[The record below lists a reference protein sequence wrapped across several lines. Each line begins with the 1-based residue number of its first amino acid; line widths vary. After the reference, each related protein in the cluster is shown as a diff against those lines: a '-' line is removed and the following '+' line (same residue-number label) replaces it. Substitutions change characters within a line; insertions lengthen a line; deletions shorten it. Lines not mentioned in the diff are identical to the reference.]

1 MTDRAEA
8 GERATMTRPV
18 VTLFE
23 MYGSGAAE
31 IGPIVAETLGVPW
44 VPQALSSESI
54 EEAEVARA
62 ADPDEGLLSRI
73 LRMLGGTPN
82 PLQDDSGGQA
92 LFAALDHDMVQ
103 QNTRTVLESTRNGGV
118 ILGRNATVI
127 LADRPHTVHVL
138 LTGRVEDRV
147 ARAARAAAISSDQA
161 ARRQVREDAVRREM
175 SQRLY
180 SWDPQDPA
188 RYDMVINT
196 SRFDVQ
202 RSTEIILVA
211 SRAALGP
218 ASPDSPS

>member
-1 MTDRAEA
+1 MTDQAEG
-8 GERATMTRPV
+8 GERATVTKPV

-31 IGPIVAETLGVPW
+31 IGPRVAETLGVPW

-62 ADPDEGLLSRI
+62 SDPDEGLLSRI

-92 LFAALDHDMVQ
+92 LFAALDHQMIS
-103 QNTRTVLESTRNGGV
+103 QNTRTVLEATRNGGV

-147 ARAARAAAISSDQA
+147 ARAARAAGISSDQA

-188 RYDMVINT
+188 RYDVVINT
-196 SRFDVQ
+196 SRIDV
-202 RSTEIILVA
+202 RRCAEIILLA
-211 SRAALGP
+211 SRL
-218 ASPDSPS
+218 

>member
-180 SWDPQDPA
+180 SWDPQDPS

>member
-1 MTDRAEA
+1 
-8 GERATMTRPV
+8 MTRPV

>member
-1 MTDRAEA
+1 MTDQAEGGGRAA
-8 GERATMTRPV
+8 VTKPV

-31 IGPIVAETLGVPW
+31 IGPKVAETLGVPW

-62 ADPDEGLLSRI
+62 SDPDEGVLSRI

-92 LFAALDHDMVQ
+92 LFAALDHQMIS
-103 QNTRTVLESTRNGGV
+103 QNTRTVLEATRNGGV

-147 ARAARAAAISSDQA
+147 ARAARAARISADQA

-180 SWDPQDPA
+180 AWDPQDPA
-188 RYDMVINT
+188 RYDVVINT
-196 SRFDVQ
+196 SRIDVP
-202 RSTEIILVA
+202 RCAEIILLA
-211 SRAALGP
+211 SRL
-218 ASPDSPS
+218 

>member
-31 IGPIVAETLGVPW
+31 IGPRVAETLGVPW

-73 LRMLGGTPN
+73 LRILGGTPN
-82 PLQDDSGGQA
+82 PVQDDSGGQA

-103 QNTRTVLESTRNGGV
+103 QNTRTVLDATRNGGV

-127 LADRPHTVHVL
+127 LADRPHAVHVL
-138 LTGRVEDRV
+138 LTGRVDDRV
-147 ARAARAAAISSDQA
+147 ARAARAAGISSDRA
-161 ARRQVREDAVRREM
+161 ARRQVKDDAVRREM

-188 RYDMVINT
+188 RYDLVINT
-196 SRFDVQ
+196 SRIDVQ
-202 RSTEIILVA
+202 RSAEIIVAA

>member
-1 MTDRAEA
+1 MTDHADA
-8 GERATMTRPV
+8 GEGATVTKPV

-31 IGPIVAETLGVPW
+31 IGPKLAETLGVPW

-62 ADPDEGLLSRI
+62 SDPDEPLLSRI

-92 LFAALDHDMVQ
+92 LFAALDHQMVS
-103 QNTRTVLESTRNGGV
+103 QNTRTVLEATRNGGV

-127 LADRPHTVHVL
+127 LADRPRTVHVL

-147 ARAARAAAISSDQA
+147 ARAARAAGISSEKA
-161 ARRQVREDAVRREM
+161 ARRQVKEDAVRREM

-180 SWDPQDPA
+180 AWDPQDPA
-188 RYDMVINT
+188 RYDVVINT
-196 SRFDVQ
+196 SRIDVG
-202 RSTEIILVA
+202 RCAEIILLT
-211 SRAALGP
+211 SRL
-218 ASPDSPS
+218 